1 MALGYIVV
9 AAVAAGVVI
18 FAFQN
23 AGVVAVRFLAWT
35 LPETSIAAV
44 MLAAL
49 VAGLIVAGFPL
60 WLQRWRL
67 RSRLRTLEA
76 KVQQLESSLA
86 DRDRALLD
94 TRPPRTPQPPS

>member
-9 AAVAAGVVI
+9 ASLAAGVVI

-23 AGVVAVRFLAWT
+23 AGTVSVRFLAWT

-49 VAGLIVAGFPL
+49 AAGLIVAGLPL
-60 WLQRWRL
+60 WIQRWRL
-67 RSRLRTLEA
+67 RSRLRMLEA
-76 KVQQLESSLA
+76 KVHQLESALA

-94 TRPPRTPQPPS
+94 ARPPKSPLNP

>member
-1 MALGYIVV
+1 MAIGYIIV
-9 AAVAAGVVI
+9 AALAAGVVI

-23 AGVVAVRFLAWT
+23 AGTVSVRFLAWT
-35 LPETSIAAV
+35 LPETSTAAV

-49 VAGLIVAGFPL
+49 AAGLIVAGLPL

-76 KVQQLESSLA
+76 KVQQLESALA

-94 TRPPRTPQPPS
+94 TRPPKTPLNP

>member
-9 AAVAAGVVI
+9 ALLAAGVVI

-23 AGVVAVRFLAWT
+23 AGTVAVRFLGWS

-49 VAGLIVAGFPL
+49 VVGLLAAGLPL
-60 WLQRWRL
+60 WIQRWRL
-67 RSRLRTLEA
+67 RSRLRTLET
-76 KVQQLESSLA
+76 KVHQLEGALA

-94 TRPPRTPQPPS
+94 TRAPKPPLTT